1 MDYRNLGPSGV
12 KVSAVGVGCNQ
23 FGSFLDQDGTTAV
36 VHAALDEGINFFD
49 TADVYGNKGLSEEYL
64 GTALA
69 GQWDRVVVATKV
81 RSRMGDGPNDVG
93 TSRYHIQNAVEASLR
108 RLKTD
113 HIDLYQI
120 HSWDGSV
127 PLEETLRTLDDLVRS
142 GKVRYIGASNFDA
155 WQLTRANDLAER
167 NGWEAFVSVQ
177 PEYNMLA
184 RDIERELL
192 PYCQWSGVGILP
204 YFPLAGGFLTG
215 KYQRDQPPPEG
226 TRGQRSQY
234 VQQFLKPENFDV
246 LDQLRPLAEA
256 QDRTL
261 ADLAIAW
268 LLAQPR
274 VSSVIAG
281 ATRPEQIRINA
292 AASTWVLTTDEVAQI
307 RGILEGHTEETP

>member
-1 MDYRNLGPSGV
+1 MDYRNLGRSGV

-23 FGSFLDQDGTTAV
+23 FGSYLDQDGTTAV

-69 GQWDRVVVATKV
+69 GRWDEVVVATKV
-81 RSRMGDGPNDVG
+81 RSRMGDGPNDAG

-108 RLKTD
+108 RLQTD

-127 PLEETLRTLDDLVRS
+127 LLEETLRALDDLVRA
-142 GKVRYIGASNFDA
+142 GKVRYLGASNFDA
-155 WQLTRANDLAER
+155 WQLCRANDLAEMR
-167 NGWEAFVSVQ
+167 GWEAFVSVQ

-184 RDIERELL
+184 REIEKELL
-192 PYCQWSGVGILP
+192 PYCEWSGVGILP

-215 KYQRDQPPPEG
+215 KYQRNEPPAAG

-234 VQQFLKPENFDV
+234 VQGFLKPENFDV
-246 LDQLRPLAEA
+246 LDRLRPIAEA
-256 QDRTL
+256 HERTL

-274 VSSVIAG
+274 VASVIAG
-281 ATRPEQIRINA
+281 ATKPEQIRINA
-292 AASTWVLTTDEVAQI
+292 AASTWALTPDEVTQI
-307 RGILEGHTEETP
+307 RAILTKDEG